1 MSDRDGGWTL
11 LTFMAGIVVG
21 AAMALMLAPA
31 PGEETRKKL
40 KEVAEK
46 AGEYAAKKAKE
57 KLEEKTVAVEEEQEE
72 GA

>member
-57 KLEEKTVAVEEEQEE
+57 KLEEKTVEVEEEQEE
-72 GA
+72 EA